1 MKELIRQSASIITI
15 NSQQTIHDAG
25 CLMKGHHIGCLIVV
39 NAQQEFVGLVTER
52 DIATW
57 VAEASKTARE
67 TLISEIMTRDVISC
81 APETPASQT
90 RQIMAKNRIRHLPL
104 VKEGVLVGMLSI
116 RDLMGQQLI
125 EDRAA
130 AEEVA
135 MLSNCLKSIDLAE
148 AGDIVA
154 KEAPKLFQADR
165 CMLALYREGDT
176 ETDPALESQHECM
189 RPRDCFKQTLDSGEI
204 AGEDAVLFETVPP
217 ECKALNASGPRMLI
231 PINVP
236 GVEDATTEENGSLK
250 GYLCMCGLNESIA
263 ANRDLLSYKAKLTKK
278 ILTSHLTNATL
289 YHQARLT
296 SLTDALT
303 GIGSRKMLE
312 DNLEAELV
320 RSQRYDSPFS
330 LAIIDLDNFKT
341 INDVLGHATGDDALK
356 KLAESMKK
364 VLRTPDVLAR
374 YGGDEFVILMP
385 ETPPHEAQ
393 IVLER
398 IRDEVHDIRLPQDTP
413 ITVSC
418 GIAPCLP
425 GHDKTPSDVIRR
437 ADLALYDAKNAGRD
451 CVKLWHQELGR
462 CQNSGDLEIGKVK
475 ELQRRVA
482 GLSEKA
488 EQMFMQSIWGMVK
501 ALEARIPHA
510 ENHSENVMRFAIGI
524 AKGMEVGPKHIDI
537 IRRAAMLHDIGNIG
551 IPDII
556 MTKSGKLTRSE
567 RQIMEQHP
575 VIAERIL
582 ETMNFLEHEMAI
594 VRHHH
599 EKWNGGGYP
608 DGLSKEAIPQGSRI
622 IAVAETLDA
631 LTSDRPYREAISLNE
646 AIKIVVDASGYD
658 FDPEAVKGLLCWIED
673 LGKTLNK
680 TPDLMTAADLLES
693 QGQEVPEVAGPSAT
707 GTPVGA
713 VS

>member
-1 MKELIRQSASIITI
+1 MREIIRQSASIITI
-15 NSQQTIHDAG
+15 NSQETIEDAG
-25 CLMKGHHIGCLIVV
+25 CLMKGHRIGCLIVV
-39 NAQQEFVGLVTER
+39 NEQKEFVGLVTER
-52 DIATW
+52 DIAIW
-57 VAEASKTARE
+57 VAEATRTPRE
-67 TLISEIMTRDVISC
+67 TPIGEIMTEKVITC

-90 RQIMAKNRIRHLPL
+90 REIMAKNRIRHLPL
-104 VKEGVLVGMLSI
+104 VHKGVLVGMLSI

-154 KEAPKLFQADR
+154 KEAPKLFQADK

-176 ETDPALESQHECM
+176 ETDPQLESQHECM
-189 RPRDCFKQTLDSGEI
+189 RPRDCFRQTLESGEM
-204 AGEDAVLFETVPP
+204 AGEEAVLFETVPP
-217 ECKALNASGPRMLI
+217 ECSKLNASGPRLLI

-236 GVEDATTEENGSLK
+236 GVEDPTTGENRSLG
-250 GYLCMCGLNESIA
+250 GYLCMCGLNTHIA
-263 ANRDLLSYKAKLTKK
+263 ANKDLLSYKAKLTKK

-303 GIGSRKMLE
+303 GIGSRKLLE
-312 DNLEAELV
+312 DKLEAELV
-320 RSQRYDSPFS
+320 RSQRYDSAFS
-330 LAIIDLDNFKT
+330 IAIIDLDNFKT

-356 KLAESMKK
+356 KLAKSMKK

-385 ETPPHEAQ
+385 ETPPQEAQ
-393 IVLER
+393 VVLER
-398 IRDEVHDIRLPQDTP
+398 VRDEVHKIRLPQDTP
-413 ITVSC
+413 VTVSC

-425 GHDKTPSDVIRR
+425 GQDRTPSDVIRR
-437 ADLALYDAKNAGRD
+437 ADLALYEAKNAGRD

-462 CQNSGDLEIGKVK
+462 FLDTDDLEIGKVK

-510 ENHSENVMRFAIGI
+510 ENHSEKVMRFAIGI
-524 AKGMEVGPKHIDI
+524 ALGMEVGPKHIDI

-551 IPDII
+551 VPDDII
-556 MTKSGKLTRSE
+556 TKPGKLTRSE
-567 RQIMEQHP
+567 RQIVEQHP

-622 IAVAETLDA
+622 IAIAETMDA

-658 FDPEAVKGLLCWIED
+658 FDPEAVQGLLCWIED
-673 LGKTLNK
+673 RGKALNK

-693 QGQEVPEVAGPSAT
+693 QRQEDPDSAAPAT
-707 GTPVGA
+707 AEAPASA
-713 VS
+713 V

>member
-1 MKELIRQSASIITI
+1 MKEIIRQSAGIITI
-15 NSQQTIHDAG
+15 SSQESIQDAG
-25 CLMKGHHIGCLIVV
+25 CLMKGHRIGCLIVI
-39 NAQQEFVGLVTER
+39 NGQKAFVGLVTER

-57 VAEASKTARE
+57 VAEATKTAGE
-67 TLISEIMTRDVISC
+67 TPISEIMTTDVITC
-81 APETPASQT
+81 APKTPASQT
-90 RQIMAKNRIRHLPL
+90 REIMAKNRIRHLPL
-104 VKEGVLVGMLSI
+104 VNKGVLVGMLSI

-135 MLSNCLKSIDLAE
+135 MLSNCLKSIDLSE

-154 KEAPKLFQADR
+154 TEAPKLFQADK

-176 ETDPALESQHECM
+176 EADPELDSQHECV
-189 RPRDCFKQTLDSGEI
+189 RPRDCFRQSMESGEMS
-204 AGEDAVLFETVPP
+204 GEEAVLFETVPP
-217 ECKALNASGPRMLI
+217 ECSKLNASGPRMLI
-231 PINVP
+231 PINLP
-236 GVEDATTEENGSLK
+236 GVEDPTTEENRGLK
-250 GYLCMCGLNESIA
+250 GYLCMCGLDESIA
-263 ANRDLLSYKAKLTKK
+263 ANKDLLSYKAKLTKK

-312 DNLEAELV
+312 DKLEAELV

-330 LAIIDLDNFKT
+330 IAIIDLDNFKT

-356 KLAESMKK
+356 KLAESMKT
-364 VLRTPDVLAR
+364 VLRTLDVLAR
-374 YGGDEFVILMP
+374 YGGDEFVVLMP
-385 ETPPHEAQ
+385 ETSLPEAQ

-398 IRDEVHDIRLPQDTP
+398 ICDEVHEIRLPQDTP

-437 ADLALYDAKNAGRD
+437 ADLALYEAKNSGRD
-451 CVKLWHQELGR
+451 CVKVWHQELGKLL
-462 CQNSGDLEIGKVK
+462 NTDDLEIGKVK
-475 ELQRRVA
+475 ELQRRVV

-501 ALEARIPHA
+501 ALEARNSHA
-510 ENHSENVMRFAIGI
+510 ENHSANVMGFATGI

-551 IPDII
+551 VPDDI
-556 MTKSGKLTRSE
+556 MTKPGQLTRSE
-567 RQIMEQHP
+567 RQIVEQHP

-582 ETMNFLEHEMAI
+582 ENMNFLEHEMAI

-622 IAVAETLDA
+622 IAIAETLDA
-631 LTSDRPYREAISLNE
+631 LTSERPYREAISLNE

-673 LGKTLNK
+673 RGKALNK

-693 QGQEVPEVAGPSAT
+693 QRQEDPDRAKPATAEAPVSA
-707 GTPVGA
+707 A
-713 VS
+713 